1 MKLLERYIEGICKS
15 KDLGPEVVHR
25 ETITARPEKFAQI
38 PEGIEADL
46 RAGLSKLRIKN
57 LYTHQAQAIES
68 ILAGKD
74 TVVVTPT
81 ASGKTLCYNLPVIQ
95 SCLKNPESKAMYVF
109 PIKALEQDQLGAFRD
124 LVNACGMSDK
134 VEAEIYDGDTSSYKR
149 GKIRNNPPQVVIT
162 NPDMIHVGMI
172 PYHEKW
178 EKFFKNLEYIV
189 IDEVHTYR
197 GVFGSHVAHVLR
209 RLFRVAALYGSS
221 PKLIACSATIGNP
234 GELVSKLIGRDV
246 NVIDENGAPS
256 SGRHFMFINPTKI
269 SYNTAAARLLKEAA
283 NQDLATIVFTKARK
297 ITELIYTWAVQ
308 HEPKLRPVIT
318 AYRAGYL
325 PEERREIEAKLFSG
339 DLKGVVTTS
348 ALEMGIDIGVLDV
361 CVLVGYPGAITTT
374 WQRGG
379 RVGRQDRESLI
390 VLVAGQDALDQY
402 FMKHPEVFFKSE
414 FESAVVDPDNMPIL
428 KSHIQCAAA
437 EMPLFKDDKWFSGE
451 IVLAAISK
459 LEKEGRLLR
468 SVDEDA
474 WHSVNR
480 FPQRFVNIRGIGESN
495 TIFEEPRTPLPPGK
509 KPRVIG
515 SIDGN
520 RVYSE
525 GHPGAI
531 YLHRAKQYQITKL
544 DLARKNMLARPV
556 NVNYYTMPMREK
568 ETEILSTKKSKP
580 VQNFVVRLGE
590 LKVTETITGY
600 EKKTISGGERL
611 SVHNLELP
619 PYSFE
624 TVGLWIEMD
633 DFIPKAVNDKMLNF
647 MGGIHAIEHAAIA
660 LFPLF
665 ALCERNDVGGI
676 SIPLH
681 PQVGKAAV
689 FIYDGYPGGVGL
701 SEQSYIKIEA
711 LLEKTLSLIENCD
724 CEKGCPSCIH
734 SPKCG
739 NGNVPLDK
747 ESAVMILKMLLDKPE
762 AKEWIELGAVG
773 EQSDQEIISPKKAEP
788 EPEDDKPRIMVMDIE
803 TKRSAQEVGGWNKA
817 HLMRVAVAVVWDS
830 KDDKM
835 YAYKEDEVDA
845 MLKHM
850 AKADLVVG
858 FNIIGFDYKVL
869 SAYDDG
875 TVDKLP
881 TFDILYDVHE
891 RLGHR
896 LSLDH
901 LASNTLGSK
910 KTADGLQSLK
920 WVKQGRLDL
929 VEEYCIKDVEI
940 TRDLLYHGIEKK
952 YLRFER
958 KNSGKMELA
967 IDWEIDELV
976 DKAKKLL

>member
-1 MKLLERYIEGICKS
+1 
-15 KDLGPEVVHR
+15 
-25 ETITARPEKFAQI
+25 
-38 PEGIEADL
+38 
-46 RAGLSKLRIKN
+46 
-57 LYTHQAQAIES
+57 
-68 ILAGKD
+68 
-74 TVVVTPT
+74 
-81 ASGKTLCYNLPVIQ
+81 
-95 SCLKNPESKAMYVF
+95 
-109 PIKALEQDQLGAFRD
+109 
-124 LVNACGMSDK
+124 
-134 VEAEIYDGDTSSYKR
+134 
-149 GKIRNNPPQVVIT
+149 
-162 NPDMIHVGMI
+162 
-172 PYHEKW
+172 
-178 EKFFKNLEYIV
+178 
-189 IDEVHTYR
+189 
-197 GVFGSHVAHVLR
+197 
-209 RLFRVAALYGSS
+209 
-221 PKLIACSATIGNP
+221 
-234 GELVSKLIGRDV
+234 
-246 NVIDENGAPS
+246 
-256 SGRHFMFINPTKI
+256 
-269 SYNTAAARLLKEAA
+269 
-283 NQDLATIVFTKARK
+283 
-297 ITELIYTWAVQ
+297 
-308 HEPKLRPVIT
+308 
-318 AYRAGYL
+318 
-325 PEERREIEAKLFSG
+325 
-339 DLKGVVTTS
+339 
-348 ALEMGIDIGVLDV
+348 MGIDIGVLDV

-379 RVGRQDRESLI
+379 RVGREDRESLI
-390 VLVAGQDALDQY
+390 ALVAGQDALDQY

-428 KSHIQCAAA
+428 KSHIQCVAA
-437 EMPLFKDDKWFSGE
+437 EMPLFKGDKWFSGDTVSE
-451 IVLAAISK
+451 AISE
-459 LEKEGRLLR
+459 LEKEGKLLR
-468 SVDEDA
+468 SVDEDV
-474 WHSVNR
+474 WHSVTR
-480 FPQRFVNIRGIGESN
+480 YPQRYVNIRGIGESN

-531 YLHRAKQYQITKL
+531 YLHRAKQYQIIKL

-600 EKKTISGGERL
+600 EKKRISGGERI
-611 SVHNLELP
+611 SVHSLELP

-633 DFIPKAVNDKMLNF
+633 DFIPKAVNAKMLNF

-701 SEQSYIKIEA
+701 SEQSYLKIEA

-747 ESAVMILKMLLDKPE
+747 ESAAMILKMLLDKPE
-762 AKEWIELGAVG
+762 AKEWIELGASG
-773 EQSDQEIISPKKAEP
+773 EMPDEEIVVPKKDEP
-788 EPEDDKPRIMVMDIE
+788 EPKSDGPRIMVMDIE

-835 YAYKEDEVDA
+835 YAYKEDEVDD

-875 TVDKLP
+875 TVENLP
-881 TFDILYDVHE
+881 TFDILYDVKD

-901 LASNTLGSK
+901 LASHTLGSK

-940 TRDLLYHGIEKK
+940 TRNLLYHGIEKK

-958 KNSGKMELA
+958 KNAGVMELA
-967 IDWEIDELV
+967 IDWEIDDLV
-976 DKAKKLL
+976 EKAKKS